1 MSLVGTTPDEPD
13 AGARRRPSISPSR
26 AADFKQCPLKFRFR
40 SIDRLDEAPS
50 PAAARGTLVHAVLE
64 DLFDLPAPERTPE
77 RAVGLLPERWDSL
90 VSQRPE
96 LAEMLTEAGT
106 SHEAWFSEAGRL
118 VERWFTL
125 EDPSRLE
132 PSERELKVEVEVDG
146 LVLRGIVDRLDVAP
160 TGEVRIV
167 DYKTGRSPSERFE
180 GQALFQMKFYGLVLW
195 RLTGRVPDLLQLVYL
210 GDGQIVR
217 YAPDEADLRGVERN
231 VRAVWE
237 AIERALAERTFLP
250 RPSRLCAWCDF
261 KPLCPA
267 FGGTPPEMPQEVVR
281 VEPGEAVG

>member
-1 MSLVGTTPDEPD
+1 MT
-13 AGARRRPSISPSR
+13 AAISPSR

-40 SIDRLDEAPS
+40 TIDRLDEAPS

-64 DLFDLPAPERTPE
+64 EVFDLPAAERTSE
-77 RAVGLLPERWDSL
+77 AAVGLLPGQWDAL
-90 VSQRPE
+90 VAQRPE
-96 LAEMLTEAGT
+96 LAEMLETKGT
-106 SHEAWFSEAGRL
+106 SLEGWFAEAGRL

-132 PSERELKVEVEVDG
+132 PSEREVKVEVDAEG
-146 LVLRGIVDRLDVAP
+146 LLLRGVVDRIDVAP

-180 GQALFQMKFYGLVLW
+180 GRALFQMKFYGLVLW

-210 GDGQIVR
+210 GDGQVVR
-217 YAPDEADLRGVERN
+217 YSPDEDDLRGLERN
-231 VRAVWE
+231 VRAVW
-237 AIERALAERTFLP
+237 AAVERAVAERDFRP
-250 RPSRLCAWCDF
+250 QPSRLCSWCDF

-267 FGGTPPEMPQEVVR
+267 FGGTPPQMPVDVELEPTPEV
-281 VEPGEAVG
+281 